1 MQVNVVLKFNDTIF
15 YKSEPNIGY
24 YDTVNSKSIEIWLS
38 LSKKIEKLWKEGTEE
53 AMIKAGKLLAE
64 EIMTDT
70 TDNAGL
76 IDKIAE

>member
-1 MQVNVVLKFNDTIF
+1 MQIIQHAEVEK
-15 YKSEPNIGY
+15 E
-24 YDTVNSKSIEIWLS
+24 EIILELS

-53 AMIKAGKLLAE
+53 AMIKAGQLLAE

-70 TDNAGL
+70 TDNASL